1 MCDGIICTYT
11 HSDVSKMSCPSLLYP
26 DHGVLRVK
34 EGEATYG
41 CEDDY
46 ALSGNKK
53 RYCQRNGEWTG
64 RDPSCVEGTVL
75 AYS

>member
-1 MCDGIICTYT
+1 M
-11 HSDVSKMSCPSLLYP
+11 
-26 DHGVLRVK
+26 K

-41 CEDDY
+41 CKDDY

-64 RDPSCVEGTVL
+64 RDPSCVEGTCIGRDISFYIVWSTI
-75 AYS
+75 YIIY